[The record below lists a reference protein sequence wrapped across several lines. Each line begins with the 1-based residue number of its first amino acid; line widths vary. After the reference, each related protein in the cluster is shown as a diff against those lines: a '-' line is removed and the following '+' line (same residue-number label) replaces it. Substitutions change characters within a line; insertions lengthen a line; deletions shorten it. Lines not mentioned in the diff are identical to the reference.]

1 MEIYIGNVSRESS
14 EDEVK
19 ELFLK
24 YGAVENF
31 KLIKD
36 LVTGQLKGFGFIE
49 MPDDDEGQKAIDEL
63 NDMEFKDRKL
73 TVTVANPSTAKKKK
87 PKPKP
92 QQNKNQGNT
101 GRKTDFK
108 GGYHKGTRPQ
118 FKGGKKFNG
127 NGNVNGNREGGNEI
141 NGFDYNYYNNY

>member
-49 MPDDDEGQKAIDEL
+49 MPDDDEGQKDIDEL

-101 GRKTDFK
+101 CRKTHFK
-108 GGYHKGTRPQ
+108 GGYHK
-118 FKGGKKFNG
+118 
-127 NGNVNGNREGGNEI
+127 
-141 NGFDYNYYNNY
+141 